1 MNNWQ
6 RKVLTWVSPEEALS
20 DKDLLKKGASTAI
33 LFPSF
38 RLMEWLLV
46 AATASIFSL
55 FKYYGFTEYSIWIIL
70 WILNLLLSGAVVL
83 FNDRIKVD
91 FTMMQTL
98 RKFTN
103 VLISKAKKVGYLFE
117 VIIFG
122 RLLLWDGPDQL
133 FIFFRDR
140 IPSKLIRVCFF
151 VCASGVQMFIWS
163 RIYAFGYDSLS
174 ELLKSYW
181 TTSV

>member
-1 MNNWQ
+1 VNNWQ
-6 RKVLTWVSPEEALS
+6 RKVLTWISTEEAVS
-20 DKDLLKKGASTAI
+20 DKELLEKGALTAI

-38 RLMEWLLV
+38 RFMDWLLV

-55 FKYYGFTEYSIWIIL
+55 FKYYGFTEYLIWIIL
-70 WILNLLLSGAVVL
+70 WILNLLLSWAVVL

-91 FTMMQTL
+91 VTMMQTL
-98 RKFTN
+98 RKFIN
-103 VLISKAKKVGYLFE
+103 FLISKTKKIGYLLE
-117 VIIFG
+117 VIILG

-151 VCASGVQMFIWS
+151 VSASGIQMFIWS
-163 RIYAFGYDSLS
+163 MIYAFGYDSLS
-174 ELLKSYW
+174 KLLKFY
-181 TTSV
+181 